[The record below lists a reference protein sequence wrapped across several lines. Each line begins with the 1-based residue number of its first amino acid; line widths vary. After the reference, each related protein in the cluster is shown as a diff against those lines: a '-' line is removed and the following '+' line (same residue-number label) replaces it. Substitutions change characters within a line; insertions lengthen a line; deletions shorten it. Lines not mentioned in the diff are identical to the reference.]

1 MKFDK
6 TISISDQEIIQEIQ
20 NTYSVYKRKNLIM
33 KILPDDYYTN
43 TLDLYFI
50 MSLMDSLLSKAS
62 KELVGSGF
70 ESEAK
75 EIRQK
80 IQNLHDKISES
91 GW

>member
-20 NTYSVYKRKNLIM
+20 NTYSVDKRKNLIM

-43 TLDLYFI
+43 TLDLDFI

-91 GW
+91 NW

>member
-6 TISISDQEIIQEIQ
+6 SISISDQEIIQEIQ
-20 NTYSVYKRKNLIM
+20 NTYSVDKRKNLIM

-43 TLDLYFI
+43 TLDLDFI

-91 GW
+91 NW